1 MTLERQQPPTLRV
14 VISQNVL
21 NLLIRILI
29 YFYSCFLF
37 INFFEEWFFE
47 LLYEFAKSHAMRAM
61 PANVVYVTTCQR
73 AKSVPTSHFYLLTC
87 QRRANFSTSLTKMRI
102 NFSKEF
108 LFFNFLIMLHI
119 CKFLEYLS
127 NCRKFNLAKQ
137 RM

>member
-73 AKSVPTSHFYLLTC
+73 AKSVPTSHFYLLTRQWTY
-87 QRRANFSTSLTKMRI
+87 QRAKGVQIFQLRLPKCVSIFQKNFC
-102 NFSKEF
+102 FSIF
-108 LFFNFLIMLHI
+108 
-119 CKFLEYLS
+119 
-127 NCRKFNLAKQ
+127 
-137 RM
+137 